1 MSKGYGLTGAQQAP
15 PVRGAFWRPDT
26 IFRRGPMSENTS
38 RPGSRPARLAQGVGD
53 KPPPFRYGAR
63 MAGEIEARWQGRW
76 EADGTFNAP
85 NPAGPLSGGFDRMA
99 GRPKFMIMD
108 MFPYPSGAGL
118 HVGHPLGY
126 IATDVYARYLR
137 MTGHNVLHPFGYDAF
152 GLPAEQYAIDTGQHP
167 VMTTEHNIATMRRQL
182 RRLGLG
188 HDRRRELATTD
199 PGYYKWTQWIF
210 LQIFNSW
217 YDDRAGRARP
227 VADLVAE
234 FASGGREPMGE
245 ANPDGLSW
253 AELSPAQRRQVVD
266 GYRLAYIGTE
276 LVNWCPGLGTV
287 LANEEVTA
295 DGRSDIGNY
304 PVYRRPLRQ
313 WMLRISAYAQR
324 LIDDLDRVDWPES
337 VKIMQRNWI
346 GASDGAVVD
355 FLTAPDRGPG
365 QEPLAPPQ
373 GRGGAVRISVF
384 TTRPDTLPG
393 ATYLVLAPE
402 HPLVDQLVAGRWPEG
417 TPPAW
422 RYPQGAPTGSGP
434 AEAVA
439 AYQADAARLSDRQ
452 RTQEESGKTGVF
464 TGSYVIN
471 SMTGQRIPV
480 FVADYVLMGY
490 GTAAIMAVPA
500 HDDRDLAFARAFGLP
515 VRAVLA
521 PPAGW
526 LASHG
531 VAPGAPAH
539 RWPAAFTGEGSY
551 LDLGIPG
558 LPRAATLRD
567 GIDAAAG
574 WLASRGFGQAARSYR
589 LRDWLFSRQRYWGEP
604 FPIVYDS
611 TGLPVALPDS
621 ELPVTLPEMTDFRPR
636 PQADET
642 SEPEPPLARAVDWAN
657 PVLDLGDGPRRYR
670 RELNTMPQW
679 AGSCWYYL
687 RYLEPANTAR
697 FTGEGA
703 ERYWLVPPGAA
714 PGDGGVDLY
723 VGGVEHAVLH
733 LLYARFWHKVL
744 YDYGVAGTPEPFG
757 RLFNQ
762 GYILADAFTDARG
775 LYVPAVDVTR
785 AGDGWQY
792 RGQPVTRRAGKMG
805 KSLKNG
811 VSPDD
816 ITDAYGADTLRMY
829 EMAMGPL
836 DGDRPWRPA
845 DITGMHRFLQRLWR
859 LIVDESTGETLV
871 VSGAGLDDATAR
883 LLHRTIA
890 VVREDFAALR
900 FHTAIA
906 RIIELT
912 AHASRL
918 PRMPRALAE
927 PLVLMV
933 APLAPHLAEEL
944 WQRLGHPGSLA
955 YEPFPQPD
963 PALVADT
970 TVTLPV
976 QVNGKVRFTIEVPAS
991 ATRDD
996 IAGLLARH
1004 PAYPREDVARLVIVP
1019 GKIASIVLR

>member
-1 MSKGYGLTGAQQAP
+1 
-15 PVRGAFWRPDT
+15 
-26 IFRRGPMSENTS
+26 MSENTS
-38 RPGSRPARLAQGVGD
+38 RPGSGRAPGEDDA
-53 KPPPFRYGAR
+53 PPPFRYGAR
-63 MAGEIEARWQGRW
+63 IAGEIEARWQDRW
-76 EADGTFNAP
+76 EADGTFNAA
-85 NPAGPLSGGFDRMA
+85 NPAGLLAGGFDRMG

-152 GLPAEQYAIDTGQHP
+152 GLPAEQYAIDSGQHP
-167 VMTTEHNIATMRRQL
+167 AVTTGHNIATMRRQL

-188 HDRRRELATTD
+188 HDQRRELATTD

-217 YDDRAGRARP
+217 YDGQAGRARP
-227 VADLVAE
+227 VADLIAG
-234 FASGGREPMGE
+234 FASGEREPVGE
-245 ANPDGLSW
+245 ANPDGLPW
-253 AELSPAQRRQVVD
+253 DELSPAQRRQVVN
-266 GYRLAYIGTE
+266 GYRLAYVGTE

-324 LIDDLDRVDWPES
+324 LIDDLDRVDWPDS
-337 VKIMQRNWI
+337 IKIMQRNWI
-346 GASDGAVVD
+346 GASDGAVVNFAVARGD
-355 FLTAPDRGPG
+355 DLGQAPGAPG
-365 QEPLAPPQ
+365 QEPDA
-373 GRGGAVRISVF
+373 AVRISVF

-402 HPLVDQLVAGRWPEG
+402 HPLVGQLVAGRWPEG
-417 TPPAW
+417 TPAAW
-422 RYPQGAPTGSGP
+422 RYPQGTPSGAGP

-439 AYQADAARLSDRQ
+439 AYRSTAARLSDRQ
-452 RTQEESGKTGVF
+452 RAQQESAKTGVF
-464 TGSYVIN
+464 TGSYVLN
-471 SMTGQRIPV
+471 PMTGERIPA

-490 GTAAIMAVPA
+490 GTGAIMAVPA
-500 HDDRDLAFARAFGLP
+500 HDDRDLVFARTFGLP

-531 VAPGAPAH
+531 LPAGAPASQ
-539 RWPAAFTGEGSY
+539 WSAAFSGEGDY
-551 LDLGIPG
+551 LDLGVPG
-558 LPRAATLRD
+558 LSRTATLRD
-567 GIDAAAG
+567 GIEAAAR
-574 WLASRGFGQAARSYR
+574 WLASRGIGRAARSYR

-621 ELPVTLPEMTDFRPR
+621 ELPVLLPEMTDFRPR

-657 PVLDLGDGPRRYR
+657 PVLDLGDGPRQYR

-687 RYLEPANTAR
+687 RYLDPGNTAR
-697 FTGEGA
+697 FTGAEA

-744 YDYGVAGTPEPFG
+744 YDLGHVSTREPFR

-762 GYILADAFTDARG
+762 GYIQADAYLDARG
-775 LYVPAVDVTR
+775 MYVPAADVTAAPGGGLR
-785 AGDGWQY
+785 Y
-792 RGQPVTRRAGKMG
+792 RGAPVTARPGKMG
-805 KSLKNG
+805 KSKKNAI
-811 VSPDD
+811 SPDD
-816 ITDAYGADTLRMY
+816 VYAAYGADTLRLY

-836 DGDRPWRPA
+836 DTDRPWRTD
-845 DITGMHRFLQRLWR
+845 DIIGVHRFLQRLWR
-859 LIVDESTGETLV
+859 TVIDEHTGASRVTDRALGETTIRRLN
-871 VSGAGLDDATAR
+871 AT
-883 LLHRTIA
+883 ISA
-890 VVREDFAALR
+890 VRRDVTAMR
-900 FHTAIA
+900 FNTAIA
-906 RIIELT
+906 RLMELGT
-912 AHASRL
+912 HAAKVAAAG
-918 PRMPRALAE
+918 PGVPRALAE
-927 PLVLMV
+927 PLVLMT
-933 APLAPHLAEEL
+933 APFAPHIAEEL
-944 WQRLGHPGSLA
+944 WAALGHPRTLA
-955 YEPFPQPD
+955 YEPFPEYD
-963 PALVADT
+963 EALAAEQLI
-970 TVTLPV
+970 TLPV
-976 QVNGKVRFTIEVPAS
+976 QIDSKTRFRVQVPAT
-991 ATRDD
+991 AQHDE
-996 IAGLLARH
+996 IAAVVTAHPDYARWTQD
-1004 PAYPREDVARLVIVP
+1004 AAVARLVIVP
-1019 GKIASIVLR
+1019 GRIANIVTRARDTPP

>member
-1 MSKGYGLTGAQQAP
+1 
-15 PVRGAFWRPDT
+15 
-26 IFRRGPMSENTS
+26 MSENTS
-38 RPGSRPARLAQGVGD
+38 RPGSRPAQGAGD
-53 KPPPFRYGAR
+53 EPPPFRYGAS
-63 MAGEIEARWQGRW
+63 MAGEIEARWQSRW
-76 EADGTFNAP
+76 EADGTFHAP
-85 NPAGPLSGGFDRMA
+85 NPAGSLAGGFDRMA
-99 GRPKFMIMD
+99 DCPKFMIMD

-167 VMTTEHNIATMRRQL
+167 AVTTERNIAAMRRQL
-182 RRLGLG
+182 RQLGLG
-188 HDRRRELATTD
+188 HDQRRELATTD
-199 PGYYKWTQWIF
+199 PGYYRWTQWIF

-227 VADLVAE
+227 VAVLVAE
-234 FASGGREPMGE
+234 FASGEREPVGE
-245 ANPDGLSW
+245 ANPDGLPW
-253 AELSPAQRRQVVD
+253 DELSPAQRRQVVD

-304 PVYRRPLRQ
+304 PVYRRPMRQ

-337 VKIMQRNWI
+337 IKIMQRNWI

-355 FLTAPDRGPG
+355 FPVAPHEGRAQAPGAPGPG
-365 QEPLAPPQ
+365 AAA
-373 GRGGAVRISVF
+373 RVSVF

-402 HPLVDQLVAGRWPEG
+402 HPMVDQLVADRWPEG

-422 RYPQGAPTGSGP
+422 RYPQGAPAGAGP
-434 AEAVA
+434 AEAVG
-439 AYQADAARLSDRQ
+439 AYRAVAARLSDRQ
-452 RTQEESGKTGVF
+452 RTQEEPGKTGVF

-471 SMTGQRIPV
+471 PMTGERIPA
-480 FVADYVLMGY
+480 FVADYVLLGY
-490 GTAAIMAVPA
+490 GTGAIMAVPA
-500 HDDRDLAFARAFGLP
+500 HDDRDLVFARAFGLP

-526 LASHG
+526 LASHSLP
-531 VAPGAPAH
+531 PGAPAT
-539 RWPAAFTGEGSY
+539 RWPAAFTGEGGY
-551 LDLGIPG
+551 LDLGVPG

-567 GIDAAAG
+567 GTEAAAG
-574 WLASRGFGQAARSYR
+574 WLASRGFGRAARSYR

-621 ELPVTLPEMTDFRPR
+621 ELPVTLPEMSDFRPR

-657 PVLDLGDGPRRYR
+657 PVLDLGEGRRRYR

-687 RYLEPANTAR
+687 RYLDPANTAR
-697 FTGEGA
+697 FTGEED

-744 YDYGVAGTPEPFG
+744 YDLGHVSTREPFQ

-762 GYILADAFTDARG
+762 GYIKANAYLDARG
-775 LYVPAVDVTR
+775 MYVPAGDVY
-785 AGDGWQY
+785 AAPGGGFSY
-792 RGQPVTRRAGKMG
+792 RGAPVTARAGKMG
-805 KSLKNG
+805 KSKKNAI
-811 VSPDD
+811 SPDD
-816 ITDAYGADTLRMY
+816 VYTAYGADTLRLY

-836 DGDRPWRPA
+836 DTDRPWRTD
-845 DITGMHRFLQRLWR
+845 DIVGVHRFLQRLWR
-859 LIVDESTGETLV
+859 TVIDEQTGAPRVTDGPLDETAIRRLHATIKAV
-871 VSGAGLDDATAR
+871 RRDIGA
-883 LLHRTIA
+883 I
-890 VVREDFAALR
+890 R
-900 FHTAIA
+900 FNTAIA
-906 RIIELT
+906 RLMELGT
-912 AHASRL
+912 HAAKVAAAG
-918 PRMPRALAE
+918 PGVPRALAE
-927 PLVLMV
+927 PLVLMT
-933 APLAPHLAEEL
+933 APFAPHIAEEL
-944 WQRLGHPGSLA
+944 WAALGHPRTLA
-955 YEPFPQPD
+955 YEPFPEFD
-963 PALVADT
+963 AALAAEQQ
-970 TVTLPV
+970 VTLPV
-976 QVNGKVRFTIEVPAS
+976 QIDGKTRFRVQVPA
-991 ATRDD
+991 AAQRDE
-996 IAGLLARH
+996 IAAAVTAHPEYARWTQG
-1004 PAYPREDVARLVIVP
+1004 AVVARLVIVP
-1019 GKIASIVLR
+1019 GRIANVVTGAPAARP